1 MTYAKVRWPALLYN
15 TRCVYNARRVVRL
28 PRTPKCV
35 TLPYRQ
41 VNVSQKGKDMSSEIY
56 RSDNGDR
63 WLLVRERNVVR
74 HEPNL
79 ASGGQVTETF
89 VDEFL

>member
-1 MTYAKVRWPALLYN
+1 
-15 TRCVYNARRVVRL
+15 
-28 PRTPKCV
+28 
-35 TLPYRQ
+35 
-41 VNVSQKGKDMSSEIY
+41 MSSEIY

-89 VDEFL
+89 VDEFLQRTGSSPQNQALRALLKSKPLT